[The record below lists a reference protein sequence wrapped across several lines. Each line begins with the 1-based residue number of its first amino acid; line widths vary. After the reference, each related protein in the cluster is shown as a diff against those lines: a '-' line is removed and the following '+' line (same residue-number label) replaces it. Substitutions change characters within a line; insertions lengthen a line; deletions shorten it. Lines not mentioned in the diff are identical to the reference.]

1 MNTKSFLLSGVVA
14 FVLNFLLGWLF
25 YGILFPDLMPKQGE
39 DDIVFIALGCLF
51 SGFLL
56 AYIFTLVASIKGLTN
71 GLKIGAIY
79 GLLSGLSMN
88 FFMYASM
95 EPNYQNIATDVVLS
109 IVMMAIV
116 GAAVAMI
123 NDKMD

>member
-1 MNTKSFLLSGVVA
+1 
-14 FVLNFLLGWLF
+14 
-25 YGILFPDLMPKQGE
+25 MPKQGE
-39 DDIVFIALGCLF
+39 YDILFIALGCLF

-56 AYIFTLVASIKGLTN
+56 AYIFTVVASIKGLTN

-123 NDKMD
+123 NNKMD